1 MFHVGHSALEIAG
14 HVLVGSVFIVQGL
27 GTVLSRERF
36 QMHSKKLA
44 DKGFPFSDFM
54 LACGLGIMLAGGLMV
69 IFDIYSQIG
78 AWMLIVFT
86 VFVTLLYQSFWTFKG
101 PERRREKRG
110 TFFNNL
116 AILGGLF
123 LLVG

>member
-1 MFHVGHSALEIAG
+1 MFHAGQSLLEIAG
-14 HVLVGSVFIVQGL
+14 HVLVGSVFISQGL
-27 GTVLSRERF
+27 ATVLSRPRF

-44 DKGFPFSDFM
+44 DKGFPCSGLM
-54 LACGLGIMLAGGLMV
+54 LACGLAMMLAGGLMV
-69 IFDIYSQIG
+69 IFGAYSRIG

-86 VFVTLLYQSFWTFKG
+86 VLATFLYQSFWTFKD

-110 TFFNNL
+110 AFFNNL